1 MESPGMRCG
10 LNFFP
15 SCRPEYKAGEVYFR
29 EALELCELADRLG
42 YATVKIVEHY
52 FRAYGGYSPSPLI
65 FLAAAAQ
72 RTRHI
77 RLVTGA
83 VLPAFN
89 HPLKLAAELALVDC
103 LSGGRLDAGFA
114 RAFLPHEFEAF
125 EVSMEESRPRF
136 EEGIA
141 AVRRLWTEERV
152 TFEGRFHRFKDITL
166 LPRPVQKPH
175 PPILVAAISTS
186 ESFIWAG
193 EQGYGLMFVPYLSD
207 FDDLAQKIELY
218 RRTYRAA
225 MNGQEPPPPSMALH
239 LYMTESTASARR
251 EAQPYIEQ
259 YMAIFQESA
268 AAWTGRQSSQYRG
281 YELMQERLLALTYD
295 RVLAEGRALIGDPG
309 AVLDQLRQLRQLF
322 GPIQPEMQVM
332 FGDMNADHARRSVEL
347 FGREVL
353 PAVAAL

>member
-1 MESPGMRCG
+1 MRCG

-15 SCRPEYKAGEVYFR
+15 SCRPEFKAGEVYFR
-29 EALELCELADRLG
+29 EALDLCELADRLG
-42 YATVKIVEHY
+42 YATVKVVEHY
-52 FRAYGGYSPSPLI
+52 CRAYGGYSPSPLI

-89 HPLKLAAELALVDC
+89 HPLKLAAELAMVDC
-103 LSGGRLDAGFA
+103 ISGGRLDAGFA

-125 EVSMEESRPRF
+125 GVSMEESRPRF
-136 EEGIA
+136 EEGIG
-141 AVRRLWTEERV
+141 AVKRLWTEEGV
-152 TFEGRFHRFKDITL
+152 TFEGRFHRFKDVTL

-175 PPILVAAISTS
+175 PPILVAAIATA

-207 FDDLAQKIELY
+207 FDDLAQKLELY
-218 RRTYRAA
+218 RHTYRAA
-225 MNGQEPPPPSMALH
+225 THGQEPPPPSMALH

-251 EAQPYIEQ
+251 EAKLYVEQ

-281 YELMQERLLALTYD
+281 YELMQERLQALTYD
-295 RVLAEGRALIGDPG
+295 RVLGEGRALIGDPG
-309 AVLDQLRQLRQLF
+309 AVLQQLHHLRQRF

-332 FGDMNADHARRSVEL
+332 FGDMDRAQAQRSVEL

-353 PAVAAL
+353 PAVGDL

>member
-1 MESPGMRCG
+1 MRCG

-15 SCRPEYKAGEVYFR
+15 SCRPEYKSGEVYFR
-29 EALELCELADRLG
+29 EALDLCTLADSLG

-89 HPLKLAAELALVDC
+89 HPLKLAAELAMVDC
-103 LSGGRLDAGFA
+103 ISGGRLEAGFA

-125 EVSMEESRPRF
+125 EVNMEESRPRF

-141 AVRRLWTEERV
+141 AVKRLWTEDLV
-152 TFEGRFHRFKDITL
+152 TFEGRFHRFKDVTL

-175 PPILVAAISTS
+175 PPILVAAISTP

-207 FDDLAQKIELY
+207 FEDLAQKIELY
-218 RRTYRAA
+218 RRTYRTATQ
-225 MNGQEPPPPSMALH
+225 GREPPPPSMALH
-239 LYMTESTASARR
+239 LYMAASADSARR
-251 EAQPYIEQ
+251 EARPYVEQ
-259 YMAIFQESA
+259 YMAMFQESA

-281 YELMQERLLALTYD
+281 YELMQERLQALTYD
-295 RVLAEGRALIGDPG
+295 RVLAEGRALIGDPRT
-309 AVLDQLRQLRQLF
+309 VLGQLRQMRQLF

-332 FGDMNADHARRSVEL
+332 FGDMNYAYARRSVER
-347 FGREVL
+347 FGCEVL
-353 PAVAAL
+353 PDLAAL

>member
-1 MESPGMRCG
+1 MRCG

-15 SCRPEYKAGEVYFR
+15 SCHPERKSAEVYFR
-29 EALELCELADRLG
+29 EALDLCEAADDLG

-89 HPLKLAAELALVDC
+89 HPLKLAAELAMVDC
-103 LSGGRLDAGFA
+103 ISGGRLDAGFA

-125 EVSMEESRPRF
+125 EVSMEQSRARF
-136 EEGIA
+136 EDGIA
-141 AVRRLWTEERV
+141 AVKRLWTEDNV
-152 TFEGRFHRFKDITL
+152 TFEGRFHRFKDVTL

-175 PPILVAAISTS
+175 PPILVAAISTA

-207 FDDLAQKIELY
+207 FEDLGQKIELY
-218 RRTYRAA
+218 RSAYRVAT
-225 MNGQEPPPPSMALH
+225 NGREPPPPSMALH
-239 LYMTESTASARR
+239 LYMAESTAVARR

-259 YMAIFQESA
+259 YMAVFQESA
-268 AAWTGRQSSQYRG
+268 TAWTGRQSSQYRG
-281 YELMQERLLALTYD
+281 YEQIQARLQALTYD
-295 RVLAEGRALIGDPG
+295 RVLAEGRALIGDP
-309 AVLDQLRQLRQLF
+309 ADVLHQIRQLRQWF
-322 GPIQPEMQVM
+322 GALQPEMQVM
-332 FGDMNADHARRSVEL
+332 FGDMAFAEARRSVEL

-353 PAVAAL
+353 PVVRDL

>member
-1 MESPGMRCG
+1 MRCG

-15 SCRPEYKAGEVYFR
+15 SCHPEYKSGEVYFQ
-29 EALELCELADRLG
+29 EALELCALADTLG
-42 YATVKIVEHY
+42 YATVKTVEHY
-52 FRAYGGYSPSPLI
+52 FRAYGGYSPSPLL
-65 FLAAAAQ
+65 FLSAAAQ

-83 VLPAFN
+83 VIPAFN
-89 HPLKLAAELALVDC
+89 HPLKLAAELAMVDC
-103 LSGGRLDAGFA
+103 ISGGRLDAGFA

-141 AVRRLWTEERV
+141 VIKRLWTEQCV
-152 TFEGRFHRFKDITL
+152 TFEGRFHRFKDVTL

-175 PPILVAAISTS
+175 PPILVAAISTP

-207 FDDLAQKIELY
+207 FADLAQKIALY

-225 MNGQEPPPPSMALH
+225 MQGRESPPPSMALH
-239 LYMTESTASARR
+239 LYMTASTANARR
-251 EAQPYIEQ
+251 EAKPHIEQ
-259 YMAIFQESA
+259 YMAIFRDSA

-281 YELMQERLLALTYD
+281 YELIQQALQALTYD
-295 RVLAEGRALIGDPG
+295 RVIAEGRALIGDPNT
-309 AVLDQLRQLRQLF
+309 VVEQLRHMREQF

-332 FGDMNADHARRSVEL
+332 FGDMDYAQARRSVEL

-353 PAVAAL
+353 PVVDAL

>member
-1 MESPGMRCG
+1 MKCG

-15 SCRPEYKAGEVYFR
+15 SCRPEWKTGDVYFR
-29 EALELCELADRLG
+29 EALDLCEVADRLG

-52 FRAYGGYSPSPLI
+52 FRPYGGYSPSPLI

-72 RTRHI
+72 RTQQI

-89 HPLKLAAELALVDC
+89 HPLKLAAELAMVDC
-103 LSGGRLDAGFA
+103 ISGGRLEAGFA

-141 AVRRLWTEERV
+141 AVKRLWTEENV
-152 TFEGRFHRFKDITL
+152 TFEGPFHRFKDVTL

-175 PPILVAAISTS
+175 PPILVAAIATP
-186 ESFIWAG
+186 ESFSWAG
-193 EQGYGLMFVPYLSD
+193 RQGFGLMFVPYLSD
-207 FDDLAQKIELY
+207 FQDLAQKLELY
-218 RRTYRAA
+218 RRTYREACH
-225 MNGQEPPPPSMALH
+225 GQEPPPPSMAFH
-239 LYMTESTASARR
+239 LYLAESAEVARR
-251 EAQPYIEQ
+251 EARPYIEQ
-259 YMAIFQESA
+259 YIAVFQETA
-268 AAWTGRQSSQYRG
+268 AAWVGRQSAQYRG
-281 YELMQERLLALTYD
+281 YEQLHAQLTAMGYE
-295 RVLAEGRALIGDPG
+295 RVLAEKRAFIGDPV
-309 AVLDQLRQLRQLF
+309 AVLEQVRQMQELF

-332 FGDMNADHARRSVEL
+332 FGDMEFEKARRSVEL

-353 PAVAAL
+353 PALQSI

>member
-1 MESPGMRCG
+1 MRCG

-15 SCRPEYKAGEVYFR
+15 SCRPEHKSAEAYFR
-29 EALELCELADRLG
+29 EALDLCELADNLG

-65 FLAAAAQ
+65 FLSAAAQ

-83 VLPAFN
+83 VLPAFS
-89 HPLKLAAELALVDC
+89 HPLKLAAELAMVDC
-103 LSGGRLDAGFA
+103 ISGGRLDAGFA

-141 AVRRLWTEERV
+141 AVKRLWTEERV
-152 TFEGRFHRFKDITL
+152 TFEGSFHRFKDVTL
-166 LPRPVQKPH
+166 LPRPVQRPH
-175 PPILVAAISTS
+175 PPILVAAISTP

-207 FDDLAQKIELY
+207 FQDLAQKIELY
-218 RRTYRAA
+218 RQTYRIARHG
-225 MNGQEPPPPSMALH
+225 NEPPPPSMALH
-239 LYMTESTASARR
+239 LYMAQSAGIARR
-251 EAQPYIEQ
+251 EARPHIEQ
-259 YMAIFQESA
+259 YMAVFQECA
-268 AAWTGRQSSQYRG
+268 ASWIGRQSSQYRG
-281 YELMQERLLALTYD
+281 YELMQERLRALTYD
-295 RVLAEGRALIGDPG
+295 RVLAEGRALIGDPP
-309 AVLDQLRQLRQLF
+309 AILDQIRRLQQMF

-332 FGDMNADHARRSVEL
+332 FGDMKFVKARRTVEL

-353 PAVAAL
+353 PAVGAL

>member
-1 MESPGMRCG
+1 MKCG

-15 SCRPEYKAGEVYFR
+15 SCRPELKAGDVYFR
-29 EALELCELADRLG
+29 EALDLCEIADRLG

-52 FRAYGGYSPSPLI
+52 FRPYGGYSPSPLI

-72 RTRHI
+72 RTRQI

-89 HPLKLAAELALVDC
+89 HPLKLAAELAMVDC
-103 LSGGRLDAGFA
+103 ISGGRLEAGFA

-125 EVSMEESRPRF
+125 GISMEESRPRF

-141 AVRRLWTEERV
+141 AVKRLWTEERV
-152 TFEGRFHRFKDITL
+152 TFEGPFHRFKDVTL

-175 PPILVAAISTS
+175 PPILVAAIATP

-193 EQGYGLMFVPYLSD
+193 QQGYGLMFVPYLSD
-207 FDDLAQKIELY
+207 FQDLAQKLALY
-218 RRTYRAA
+218 RRTYREAC
-225 MNGQEPPPPSMALH
+225 NGKEPPPPSMAFH
-239 LYMTESTASARR
+239 LYLAESTETARR
-251 EAQPYIEQ
+251 EARPYIEQ
-259 YMAIFQESA
+259 YIAVFQETA
-268 AAWTGRQSSQYRG
+268 AAWVGRQSTQYRG
-281 YELMQERLLALTYD
+281 YEQLHAQLTAMGYE
-295 RVLAEGRALIGDPG
+295 RVLAEKRAFIGDPV
-309 AVLDQLRQLRQLF
+309 AVLEQVRQMQGLF

-332 FGDMNADHARRSVEL
+332 FGDMEFEKARRSVEL

-353 PAVAAL
+353 PALQSC

>member
-1 MESPGMRCG
+1 MRCG

-15 SCRPEYKAGEVYFR
+15 SCRPELKSGEVYFG
-29 EALELCELADRLG
+29 EALDLCALADSLG

-52 FRAYGGYSPSPLI
+52 FRAYGGYSPNPLI

-89 HPLKLAAELALVDC
+89 HPLKLAAELAMVDC
-103 LSGGRLDAGFA
+103 ISGGRLDAGFA

-136 EEGIA
+136 EEGIT
-141 AVRRLWTEERV
+141 AVRRLWTEDPV

-175 PPILVAAISTS
+175 PPMLVAAISTP

-193 EQGYGLMFVPYLSD
+193 NQGYGLMFVPYLSD
-207 FDDLAQKIELY
+207 FKDLAQKLELY
-218 RRTYRAA
+218 RRSYRAA
-225 MNGQEPPPPSMALH
+225 TDGKEPPPPSMALH
-239 LYMTESTASARR
+239 LYMAESTDSARR
-251 EAQPYIEQ
+251 EARPYVEQ
-259 YMAIFQESA
+259 YMAIFQDSA

-281 YELMQERLLALTYD
+281 YELMQERLQALTYE
-295 RVLAEGRALIGDPG
+295 RILAEGRALIGDSS
-309 AVLDQLRQLRQLF
+309 AVLDQLRQLHQLF

-332 FGDMNADHARRSVEL
+332 FGDMECAHARRSVEL
-347 FGREVL
+347 FGRKVL
-353 PAVAAL
+353 PAVADL

>member
-1 MESPGMRCG
+1 MRCG

-15 SCRPEYKAGEVYFR
+15 SCQPEYKSGEVYFQ
-29 EALELCELADRLG
+29 EALDLCALADGLG

-52 FRAYGGYSPSPLI
+52 FRPYGGYSPSPLI

-83 VLPAFN
+83 VIPAFH
-89 HPLKLAAELALVDC
+89 HPLKLAAELAMVDC
-103 LSGGRLDAGFA
+103 ISGGRLEAGFA

-125 EVSMEESRPRF
+125 EVDMEESRPRF

-141 AVRRLWTEERV
+141 IVKRLWTEEHV

-175 PPILVAAISTS
+175 PPMLVAAISTP

-193 EQGYGLMFVPYLSD
+193 EQEYGLMFVPYLSD
-207 FDDLAQKIELY
+207 FADLAQKIALY
-218 RRTYRAA
+218 RRTYRATTH
-225 MNGQEPPPPSMALH
+225 GREPPPPSMALH
-239 LYMTESTASARR
+239 LYMAASTAQARR
-251 EAQPYIEQ
+251 EAKPYIEQ
-259 YMAIFQESA
+259 YMAIFQDSA

-281 YELMQERLLALTYD
+281 YELLQQRLQALTYD
-295 RVLAEGRALIGDPG
+295 RVLAEGRALIGDSH
-309 AVLDQLRQLRQLF
+309 AVLDQLHHLRQQF
-322 GPIQPEMQVM
+322 GPIQPEMQIM
-332 FGDMNADHARRSVEL
+332 FGNMDYTQARRSVEL
-347 FGREVL
+347 FGQEVL
-353 PAVAAL
+353 PAVEGL

>member
-1 MESPGMRCG
+1 MRCG

-15 SCRPEYKAGEVYFR
+15 SCHPERKSAEVYFR
-29 EALELCELADRLG
+29 EALDLCELADRLG

-52 FRAYGGYSPSPLI
+52 FQAYGGYSPSPLI

-72 RTRHI
+72 RTRRV

-89 HPLKLAAELALVDC
+89 HPLKLAAELAMVDC
-103 LSGGRLDAGFA
+103 ISGGRLDAGFA

-125 EVSMEESRPRF
+125 AVDMEESRARF

-141 AVRRLWTEERV
+141 AVKRLWTEGNV
-152 TFEGRFHRFKDITL
+152 TFEGRFHRFKDVSL

-175 PPILVAAISTS
+175 PPILVAAITTP

-207 FDDLAQKIELY
+207 FQDLAQKIELY
-218 RRTYRAA
+218 RQSYRAA
-225 MNGQEPPPPSMALH
+225 TNGKEPPPPSMALH
-239 LYMTESTASARR
+239 LYLAESAAVARL
-251 EAQPYIEQ
+251 EAKPYIEQ
-259 YMAIFQESA
+259 YMAVFRQCAS
-268 AAWTGRQSSQYRG
+268 AWTGRQSSQYRG
-281 YELMQERLLALTYD
+281 YEQLQELLQALTYE
-295 RVLAEGRALIGDPG
+295 RVLAEGRALIGSPA
-309 AVLDQLRQLRQLF
+309 AVLDRLRQLRQLF

-332 FGDMNADHARRSVEL
+332 FGDMEFAKARRSVEL

-353 PAVAAL
+353 PAVGEL

>member
-1 MESPGMRCG
+1 MRCG

-15 SCRPEYKAGEVYFR
+15 SCRPERKSAGVYFR
-29 EALELCELADRLG
+29 EALDLCELADGLG

-72 RTRHI
+72 RTRDI

-89 HPLKLAAELALVDC
+89 HPLKLAAELAMVDC
-103 LSGGRLDAGFA
+103 ISGGRLDVGFA

-125 EVSMEESRPRF
+125 EVNMEESRARF

-141 AVRRLWTEERV
+141 AVKRLWTEAKV
-152 TFEGRFHRFKDITL
+152 TFEGRFHRFKDVSL
-166 LPRPVQKPH
+166 LPRPVQQPH
-175 PPILVAAISTS
+175 PPVLVAAISTP
-186 ESFIWAG
+186 ESFVWAG

-207 FDDLAQKIELY
+207 FEDLARKIELY
-218 RRTYRAA
+218 RRSYYTA

-239 LYMTESTASARR
+239 LYLAESTTVARH
-251 EAQPYIEQ
+251 EAKPYIEQ
-259 YMAIFQESA
+259 YMAVFHECA
-268 AAWTGRQSSQYRG
+268 LAWTGRQSSQYRG
-281 YELMQERLLALTYD
+281 YEQMQERLQSLTYD
-295 RVLAEGRALIGDPG
+295 RVLAEGRALIGDPA
-309 AVLDQLRQLRQLF
+309 AVYEQIRQLRQMF
-322 GPIQPEMQVM
+322 GPVQPEMQVM
-332 FGDMNADHARRSVEL
+332 FGDMELATARRSVEL

-353 PAVAAL
+353 RAVHDL

>member
-1 MESPGMRCG
+1 MRCG

-15 SCRPEYKAGEVYFR
+15 SCRPAYKSGEVYFR
-29 EALELCELADRLG
+29 DALDLCELADGLG

-89 HPLKLAAELALVDC
+89 HPLKLAAELAMVDC
-103 LSGGRLDAGFA
+103 ISGGRLDVGLA

-141 AVRRLWTEERV
+141 AIKRLWTEERV
-152 TFEGRFHRFKDITL
+152 TFEGRFHRFKDVSL
-166 LPRPVQKPH
+166 LPRPVQQPH
-175 PPILVAAISTS
+175 PPILVAAIATA

-207 FDDLAQKIELY
+207 FDDLAQKIALY

-225 MNGQEPPPPSMALH
+225 THGQEPPPPSMALH

-251 EAQPYIEQ
+251 EAQPYVEQ
-259 YMAIFQESA
+259 YMAVFQESA

-281 YELMQERLLALTYD
+281 YELMQERLQALTYD
-295 RVLAEGRALIGDPG
+295 RVLGEGRALIGDAG
-309 AVLDQLRQLRQLF
+309 TVLEHLCHLRQLF

-332 FGDMNADHARRSVEL
+332 FGDMDRAQAQRSVEL

-353 PAVAAL
+353 PAVADL

>member
-1 MESPGMRCG
+1 MRCG

-15 SCRPEYKAGEVYFR
+15 SCRPEYKSGEIYFR
-29 EALELCELADRLG
+29 EALDLCELADGLG

-89 HPLKLAAELALVDC
+89 HPLKLAAELAMVDC
-103 LSGGRLDAGFA
+103 ISGGRLDVGFA

-125 EVSMEESRPRF
+125 EISMEESRPRF

-141 AVRRLWTEERV
+141 AVKRLWTEERV
-152 TFEGRFHRFKDITL
+152 TFEGRFHRFKDVTL

-175 PPILVAAISTS
+175 PPILVAAIATA

-193 EQGYGLMFVPYLSD
+193 EHGYGLMFVPYLSD
-207 FDDLAQKIELY
+207 FEDLAQKIDLY

-225 MNGQEPPPPSMALH
+225 TNGEEPPPPSMALH

-251 EAQPYIEQ
+251 DAQPYIEQ

-268 AAWTGRQSSQYRG
+268 AAWTGRQSGQYRG
-281 YELMQERLLALTYD
+281 YELMQERLQALTYD
-295 RVLAEGRALIGDPG
+295 RVLGEGRALIGDPG
-309 AVLDQLRQLRQLF
+309 AVLEQLHHLRQRF

-332 FGDMNADHARRSVEL
+332 FGDMDRAQAQRSVEL

-353 PAVAAL
+353 PAVGGL

>member
-1 MESPGMRCG
+1 MRCG

-15 SCRPEYKAGEVYFR
+15 SCRPEHKSGEVYFR
-29 EALELCELADRLG
+29 EALDLCALADSLG

-72 RTRHI
+72 RTHHI

-89 HPLKLAAELALVDC
+89 HPLKLAAELAMVDC
-103 LSGGRLDAGFA
+103 ISGGRLDAGFA

-136 EEGIA
+136 EEGIT
-141 AVRRLWTEERV
+141 AVKRLWTEDRV
-152 TFEGRFHRFKDITL
+152 TFEGRFHRFKDVTL

-175 PPILVAAISTS
+175 PPILVAAISTP

-207 FDDLAQKIELY
+207 FADLAQKIALY

-225 MNGQEPPPPSMALH
+225 TCGKEPPPPSMALH
-239 LYMTESTASARR
+239 LYMTESTDSARR
-251 EAQPYIEQ
+251 EAKPYVEQ
-259 YMAIFQESA
+259 YMAVFQESA

-281 YELMQERLLALTYD
+281 YDLMQERLQALTYD

-309 AVLDQLRQLRQLF
+309 TVLDQLRQMRQLF

-332 FGDMNADHARRSVEL
+332 FGDMESAHARRSMEI
-347 FGREVL
+347 FGRGVL
-353 PAVAAL
+353 PAVADL

>member
-1 MESPGMRCG
+1 MKCG

-15 SCRPEYKAGEVYFR
+15 SCRPERKTAEVYFR
-29 EALELCELADRLG
+29 EALELCALADELG

-52 FRAYGGYSPSPLI
+52 FRPYGGYSPSPLI
-65 FLAAAAQ
+65 FLAAASQ
-72 RTRHI
+72 RTQRI

-83 VLPAFN
+83 VIPAFN
-89 HPLKLAAELALVDC
+89 HPLKLAAELAMVDC

-125 EVSMEESRPRF
+125 EVSMEESRARF

-141 AVRRLWTEERV
+141 AVKRLWTEEKV
-152 TFEGRFHRFKDITL
+152 TFEGRFHRFKDVTL
-166 LPRPVQKPH
+166 LPRPVQRPH
-175 PPILVAAISTS
+175 PPILVAAIASP

-207 FDDLAQKIELY
+207 FQDLASKLESY
-218 RRTYRAA
+218 RRSYREHHP
-225 MNGQEPPPPSMALH
+225 GQEPPPAAMAFH
-239 LYMTESTASARR
+239 LYVAESAEAARR

-259 YMAIFQESA
+259 YVAVFKEAA
-268 AAWTGRQSSQYRG
+268 AAWTGRQSAQYRG
-281 YELMQERLLALTYD
+281 YDELQARLNALTYE
-295 RVLAEGRALIGDPG
+295 RVVAESRAFIGDP
-309 AVLDQLRQLRQLF
+309 AVVLDQIRQLRQLF

-332 FGDMNADHARRSVEL
+332 FGDMEVAKARRSVEL

-353 PAVAAL
+353 PALREL

>member
-1 MESPGMRCG
+1 MRCG

-15 SCRPEYKAGEVYFR
+15 SCRPELKSGEVYFR
-29 EALELCELADRLG
+29 EALDLCALADSLG

-52 FRAYGGYSPSPLI
+52 FRAYGGYSPNPLI

-89 HPLKLAAELALVDC
+89 HPLKLAAELAMVDC
-103 LSGGRLDAGFA
+103 ISGGRLDAGFA

-136 EEGIA
+136 EEGVT
-141 AVRRLWTEERV
+141 AVRRLWIEDRV

-175 PPILVAAISTS
+175 PPMLVAAISTP

-193 EQGYGLMFVPYLSD
+193 NQGYGLMFVPYLSD
-207 FDDLAQKIELY
+207 FKDLAQKLELY
-218 RRTYRAA
+218 RRSYRAA
-225 MNGQEPPPPSMALH
+225 TNGKEPPPPSMALH
-239 LYMTESTASARR
+239 LYMAESTDSARR
-251 EAQPYIEQ
+251 EARPYVEQ
-259 YMAIFQESA
+259 YMAIFQDSA

-281 YELMQERLLALTYD
+281 YELMQERLQALTYE
-295 RVLAEGRALIGDPG
+295 RVLAEGRALIGDSS
-309 AVLDQLRQLRQLF
+309 AVLDQLRQLHQLF

-332 FGDMNADHARRSVEL
+332 FGDMECAHARRSVEL
-347 FGREVL
+347 FGRKVL
-353 PAVAAL
+353 PAVADL

>member
-1 MESPGMRCG
+1 MRCG

-15 SCRPEYKAGEVYFR
+15 SCRPERKSAEVYFR
-29 EALELCELADRLG
+29 EALDLCELADGLG

-72 RTRHI
+72 RTRGI

-89 HPLKLAAELALVDC
+89 HPLKLAAELAMVDC
-103 LSGGRLDAGFA
+103 ISGGRLDAGFA

-125 EVSMEESRPRF
+125 EVNMEESRARF

-141 AVRRLWTEERV
+141 AVKRLWTEAKV
-152 TFEGRFHRFKDITL
+152 TFEGRFHRFKDVSL
-166 LPRPVQKPH
+166 LPRPVQQPH
-175 PPILVAAISTS
+175 PPVLVAAISTP
-186 ESFIWAG
+186 ESFAWAG

-207 FDDLAQKIELY
+207 FEDLAQKIELY
-218 RRTYRAA
+218 RRSYRTA

-239 LYMTESTASARR
+239 LYLAESTAVARH
-251 EAQPYIEQ
+251 EAKPYVEQ
-259 YMAIFQESA
+259 YMAVFHECA
-268 AAWTGRQSSQYRG
+268 LAWTGRQSSQYRG
-281 YELMQERLLALTYD
+281 YEQMQERLRSLTYD
-295 RVLAEGRALIGDPG
+295 RVLAEGRALIGDPA
-309 AVLDQLRQLRQLF
+309 AVCEQIRRLRQMF
-322 GPIQPEMQVM
+322 GPVQPEMQVM
-332 FGDMNADHARRSVEL
+332 FGDMEFTSARRSVEL

-353 PAVAAL
+353 RSVHDL